1 MTIESQI
8 EKIAKTIKGAVCL
21 RGNVLVS
28 FPKLHP
34 TRGTELKEQLEAI
47 RKTMSEA
54 FGGTTEW
61 EGEGCW
67 VDDSGRTICEP
78 VRVYYS
84 AHNCFEDGEKA
95 HKFFETLKR
104 VGREAEQQAVFINVE
119 GTSYIFSPREEE

>member
-1 MTIESQI
+1 MAVESQI
-8 EKIAKTIKGAVCL
+8 EKIAKTIKGARCL

-34 TRGTELKEQLEAI
+34 RRRTELKEQLEAI
-47 RKTMSEA
+47 RKTMCET

-67 VDDSGRTICEP
+67 VDNSGRTICEP

-84 AHNCFEDGEKA
+84 AHQCFDDAEKA
-95 HKFFETLKR
+95 EKFFETLKR
-104 VGREAEQQAVFINVE
+104 VGREAEQEAVL
-119 GTSYIFSPREEE
+119 